1 VAEALKDVFALR
13 LNINDD
19 DTSRT
24 GAFNEGISDAI
35 ESSTNATPI
44 EVTMTAHAFVT
55 GDEVFIA
62 GHTTNTQANGVWTVT
77 KTGANT
83 LTLDGSV
90 GNGVGGATGTVY
102 KEAPKWVPILE
113 DGFQVGEKVRRVDA
127 NTQHKDRGPRY
138 SWPGHRNRDAQQ
150 IRTLVYPENAKFLLN
165 MPIAVQSG
173 TYIPKYHAAEEYFD
187 VTLGTGTANFLPS
200 GGGATV
206 QTGRGALGLIAGGWS
221 MSFDRESEDAIE
233 VQLDCFINQ
242 ETNIT
247 SAFPS
252 IPSSVGSAYL
262 GWPAQNPY
270 RAKNTYIDFEFAL
283 ADGTFTTGW
292 TGDRLALTSAT
303 LSFSQTPEVT
313 GNVSSSTP
321 SLAGTWNQVRSGKP
335 ACEFSASLVL
345 DNSDYLRITSLVALR
360 KGRVRFMSVGD
371 NPSGSTTSATNL
383 AVGGTSVVVASN
395 SGFHVGDC
403 IILEQPTANK
413 QQVVQITA
421 IAGTTF
427 TTTAAVVAMDGSG
440 GGEDMTVRNTAM
452 QVMVHSMDL
461 ADRTPPGASG
471 NVKAVTISGSARLT
485 PTTTTLVTLT
495 AYNDDNAG
503 YPSA

>member
-1 VAEALKDVFALR
+1 MAEALKDVFAFR
-13 LNINDD
+13 INVNDD

-24 GAFNEGISDAI
+24 GSFNAGISDSI

-44 EVTMTAHAFVT
+44 EVTMTGHAFIT
-55 GDEVFIA
+55 GDEVFIC
-62 GHTTNTQANGVWTVT
+62 GHTTNTNANGVWTVT

-102 KEAPKWVPILE
+102 KEPPRWIPILE

-138 SWPGHRNRDAQQ
+138 SWAGHRNRDAQQ
-150 IRTLVYPENAKFLLN
+150 IRTLIYPENAKLLLN
-165 MPIAVQSG
+165 LPVEVQSG
-173 TYIPKYHAAEEYFD
+173 TYIPKYHAVEEYWD

-200 GGGATV
+200 GGGATA
-206 QTGRGALGLIAGGWS
+206 QTGRRGLGMIFGGWT

-233 VQLDCFINQ
+233 LSLDCFINQ
-242 ETNIT
+242 EEGIT
-247 SAFPS
+247 AAFPS
-252 IPSSVGSAYL
+252 IPSSTGSAYL

-270 RAKNTYIDFEFAL
+270 KAANVYIDFEFAL

-303 LSFSQTPEVT
+303 LSFSQTPEVAL
-313 GNVSSSTP
+313 SRPSSTP
-321 SLAGTWNQVRSGKP
+321 SAANTWTKVYSGKP
-335 ACEFSASLVL
+335 AAEFSASLIL
-345 DNSDYLRITSLVALR
+345 DNSDYLRITQLVALR
-360 KGRVRFMSVGD
+360 KGRVRFMAVGD

-383 AVGGTSVVVASN
+383 AAGGTSLVVASAT
-395 SGFHVGDC
+395 GFHVGDVLL
-403 IILEQPTANK
+403 LEQPTANK

-421 IAGTTF
+421 ISGTTF
-427 TTTAAVVAMDGSG
+427 TISAADVAMDGSG
-440 GGEDMTVRNTAM
+440 SGEDMTVRNTAF
-452 QVMVHSMDL
+452 QVKVHSMDL
-461 ADRTPPGASG
+461 ADRSPPSAAG
-471 NVKAVTISGSARLT
+471 NVKAVSISGSARLT
-485 PTTTTLVTLT
+485 PTTTTLISVL

-503 YPSA
+503 YPSS